1 MLLEVDQAVAIPQA
15 CINGQ
20 DAAGQ
25 RETGEYLVR
34 GLDEDWLSH
43 RKLFPPECEART
55 W

>member
-1 MLLEVDQAVAIPQA
+1 MLLKVDQAVAIPQA

-20 DAAGQ
+20 DAEDQ

-34 GLDEDWLSH
+34 GLDEDRLSH
-43 RKLFPPECEART
+43 RKLFPPEREDRT